1 MRTPQENPTGYKSSS
16 ALEVAKQLKGKL
28 LLIHGSADDNVH
40 VQNAMNFTDLLV
52 AEGIPFDM
60 AIYKD
65 RNHGI
70 YGGNARNHLYK
81 RIITF
86 LEQNL

>member
-1 MRTPQENPTGYKSSS
+1 MRTPQENPDGYKASSV
-16 ALEVAKQLKGKL
+16 LNVAKNLRGKL

-40 VQNAMNFTDLLV
+40 VQNAMDFTELLV
-52 AEGIPFDM
+52 QAGIPFDM

-70 YGGNARNHLYK
+70 YGGNTRNHLYK

-86 LEQNL
+86 LEENL